1 VGAVPAIVPARA
13 DDPAL
18 EAAAE
23 AAGHAPASD
32 RLVLSQHKPNA

>member
-1 VGAVPAIVPARA
+1 VLAIVPAPA

-23 AAGHAPASD
+23 AAGYLPASD
-32 RLVLSQHKPNA
+32 WLVLTQHKPDA